1 MKLTLIKGN
10 IWLMDTVKGVL
21 LHPMIVKENI
31 NLLVMW
37 RANKD
42 VPWIIKA
49 SQFAVQQNSPTNV
62 S

>member
-49 SQFAVQQNSPTNV
+49 SQFVVQQNSPMNV